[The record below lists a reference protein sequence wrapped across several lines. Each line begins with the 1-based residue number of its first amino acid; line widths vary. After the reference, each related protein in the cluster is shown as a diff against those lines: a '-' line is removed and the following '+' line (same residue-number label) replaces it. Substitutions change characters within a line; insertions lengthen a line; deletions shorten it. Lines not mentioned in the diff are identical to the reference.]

1 MLDES
6 DLSDLVADGLQ
17 ALLLKSTH
25 ETDVSLELRHEEVF
39 FYSEELSLHAQA
51 NEGGHMRIRVRNQD
65 IFAPDDTAWT
75 KARDLV
81 HLMLFPGGLRA
92 HIFAL
97 ARELA

>member
-1 MLDES
+1 
-6 DLSDLVADGLQ
+6 
-17 ALLLKSTH
+17 
-25 ETDVSLELRHEEVF
+25 
-39 FYSEELSLHAQA
+39 
-51 NEGGHMRIRVRNQD
+51 MRIRVRNQD